1 MKKSINLF
9 ALVAVVAA
17 GMFMLGSEVKARTT
31 GTLYGD
37 ALIIGYP
44 GTTVASISDAGVLT
58 LTGQIALQSASST
71 TMSTLAASAA
81 GATMYSSTY
90 QTICVATGTAA
101 GSWVLNAS
109 TSALHTLVA
118 CD

>member
-1 MKKSINLF
+1 MKKSANLF
-9 ALVAVVAA
+9 FAVAA
-17 GMFMLGSEVKARTT
+17 VALAVFMFGAEAKARIT
-31 GTLYGD
+31 GYLYGD
-37 ALIIGYP
+37 ALVIGYP
-44 GTTVASISDAGVLT
+44 GTTVASISSAGVLT
-58 LTGQIALQSASST
+58 LTGQAALQSASST

-81 GATMYSSTY
+81 GATLYSSTY

-109 TSALHTLVA
+109 TSALHVLVS